1 MAALQIVLTVIYVI
15 LAVVISA
22 VVLMQEGKSQGLG
35 SALGGMADSYW
46 KKNKGRTMEGA
57 LEKFTKYGAILFMIL
72 TIVLNVLLE
81 RQAL

>member
-72 TIVLNVLLE
+72 TIVLNVLLV

>member
-1 MAALQIVLTVIYVI
+1 MSALRIILTVIYVI

-35 SALGGMADSYW
+35 SALGGMDSYW

-57 LEKFTKYGAILFMIL
+57 LEKFTKYGAIVFFIL
-72 TIVLNVLLE
+72 TFVIIVLLE
-81 RQAL
+81 RQGL